1 MEEIGPV
8 IAATVHDWFSSD
20 YGRQVVESLRD
31 RGVSLEALPA
41 DITPQTGPLAGK
53 TVVVTGTLV
62 SFTRDEAAEAIRLA
76 GGRSATSVSKKTDY
90 VLAGS
95 EAGSKLEK
103 AQQLGVRILS
113 EEEFV
118 ALLSPAQ

>member
-1 MEEIGPV
+1 M
-8 IAATVHDWFSSD
+8 
-20 YGRQVVESLRD
+20 
-31 RGVSLEALPA
+31 
-41 DITPQTGPLAGK
+41 
-53 TVVVTGTLV
+53 VVTGTLV